1 MPSTTAPAVASVSSA
16 SPPAA
21 AGGSLRAWVL
31 ACRPA
36 TLTAALAP
44 VLVGTAAA
52 YAAGAARLGP
62 ALAALAGAL
71 LIQIG
76 TNLANDV
83 FDFEK
88 GADTA
93 ARLGPVRATQA
104 GLLTPAAVR
113 RGMCSAM
120 ALATAIGVYLV
131 YTAGWPIVAIGL
143 ASVAAGIAYTAGPYP
158 LGYHGLGD
166 VFVFLFFG
174 LVAVAGTA
182 FAQAGFV
189 PASAWLGAVG
199 VGAIATA
206 VLVVNNLRDR
216 ETDAVA
222 GKRTLV
228 VRFGRRAGIVEYAAL
243 LALAH
248 LAPVAAALLTA
259 RMWLLLP
266 AATLPLAVMLVRGV
280 AYADGRALNP
290 FLGKTARLLLVHG
303 ALLAVGLALGA
314 RGAWP

>member
-1 MPSTTAPAVASVSSA
+1 MPSTTAPAVTSVSSA
-16 SPPAA
+16 SAPAA

-52 YAAGAARLGP
+52 YAAGAARVGP

-104 GLLTPAAVR
+104 GLLAPAAVR
-113 RGMCSAM
+113 RGMWSAM

-131 YTAGWPIVAIGL
+131 YSAGWPIVAIGL

-243 LALAH
+243 IALAH
-248 LAPVAAALLTA
+248 LAPVVAALLTA

-266 AATLPLAVMLVRGV
+266 AATLPLAVALVRGV
-280 AYADGRALNP
+280 ARADGRALNP

-314 RGAWP
+314 RGTWP